1 MTARTGVSFVL
12 AAASVLLFAAS
23 AARADAID
31 GDWCNPGGKRLS
43 IEGADI
49 RTPGR
54 RHTKGNYDRHAFSY
68 EVPDSE
74 PGAGTTIYMILI
86 DDETM
91 YLRAGK
97 APGYGAGEADVWRR
111 CTPPVS

>member
-1 MTARTGVSFVL
+1 MSVKFGVSL
-12 AAASVLLFAAS
+12 LPAAAVALLLSAT

-31 GDWCNPGGKRLS
+31 GDWCYPGGKRLS

-49 RTPGR
+49 VTPGGR
-54 RHTKGNYDRHAFSY
+54 RAKGNYDRHAFSY
-68 EVPDSE
+68 EVPETE

-97 APGYGAGEADVWRR
+97 APGFGKGEADVWRR
-111 CTPPVS
+111 CAPPTS